1 MIGPVAP
8 KRPGRVTVAELPGTA
23 KVSIGIERAVSGT
36 GPAAQTCFVVNE
48 APISVPWV
56 SLAPER
62 DPPLPVPAPSRPCR
76 RLTVPCLPRTG
87 GRWLPAWGWRGVIFL
102 LGIVV
107 GRAAEA
113 GAPALPTLT
122 TVRQIRQLSPDDA
135 ARNYPVRLRGV
146 ITYFADNLPIRFL
159 QDETGGTYFP
169 ELEVDDANPTV
180 LTPGTIVELDG
191 VTVPGRFA
199 PHVGRSGNSRVRWR
213 VVGHGPLP
221 EARRVSIG
229 ELADPQFHSEYI
241 ELAGTVR
248 QVLHRAMD
256 HLSTGV
262 VWVKVGNNTAIFTA
276 QYYDPR
282 GLAVLPERLIGAR
295 VKVRGVYGS
304 TFNERRQLV
313 GFRLF
318 IDPARGL
325 EVEQPGP
332 ADPLSD
338 LPVTPISA
346 LMQFSGATR
355 ETPMVRIAG
364 ALAQIVPG
372 RGFYLESEDRG
383 VWVET
388 EEDLTSFRA
397 GDQLAIA
404 GFPALGP
411 WNPMLKDALLRREG
425 PGRLEPPPLITPSEA
440 RSGRKD
446 CRRVTLEAT
455 LLEVSERGETP
466 TVVLQRDGVTFV
478 AEWANA
484 EAGAK
489 LPHLQPGSLVRVTGM
504 CLNKSV
510 GTGWPAFE
518 LRPIDALVAPTEAA
532 FRLLVGTAS
541 DLTVVRT
548 PDWWTTERIWTL
560 VGFVAALALAVLA
573 WNVSLRRR
581 VTAQTE
587 IIGHQAAREAVHEDR
602 TRIARELHDTLEQ
615 ELTGIAVQLD
625 AVNDRLAVSPPTA
638 AAALGTARALL
649 RHTRTEARR
658 SVWDL
663 RAALLEEGDLGAA
676 LEATAAQLEGGPE
689 IHVTI
694 EGSARRLAAP
704 VENNLL
710 RIGTEAMTNAVK
722 HAAAQKVDVHLA
734 FGAVEVRL
742 EVRDDGKGFDASR
755 STTLAAGHFG
765 WLGIRERAER
775 IGARLQIESQPGAG
789 TRVAVWVH
797 LTPGSGPVPPHG
809 PATAQPS

>member
-1 MIGPVAP
+1 M
-8 KRPGRVTVAELPGTA
+8 
-23 KVSIGIERAVSGT
+23 S
-36 GPAAQTCFVVNE
+36 
-48 APISVPWV
+48 
-56 SLAPER
+56 
-62 DPPLPVPAPSRPCR
+62 
-76 RLTVPCLPRTG
+76 
-87 GRWLPAWGWRGVIFL
+87 AWGWGAALLWLGVGF
-102 LGIVV
+102 

-113 GAPALPTLT
+113 SATPLPTLT
-122 TVRQIRQLSPDDA
+122 TVRQIRQLAPEDA

-169 ELEVDDANPTV
+169 ELEPESDSPTV

-199 PHVGRSGNSRVRWR
+199 PHVGRSGTSGVRWR
-213 VVGHGPLP
+213 IVGHGPLP

-282 GLAVLPERLIGAR
+282 GLAVLPGRLIGAR

-325 EVEQPGP
+325 DVEQPGP

-338 LPVTPISA
+338 LPITSIAA
-346 LMQFSGATR
+346 LMQFSSDAR

-364 ALAQIVPG
+364 ALAQVVPG
-372 RGFYLESEDRG
+372 RGVYLENEDRG

-388 EEDLTSFRA
+388 EEDLTNLRV
-397 GDQLAIA
+397 GDHLAVT

-425 PGRLEPPPLITPSEA
+425 PGRLEPPPLITPREA

-446 CRRVTLEAT
+446 CRRVALEAT

-478 AEWANA
+478 AEWASA

-489 LPHLQPGSLVRVTGM
+489 LSHLQPGSLVRVTGM

-532 FRLLVGTAS
+532 FRLLVGAAG
-541 DLTVVRT
+541 DLEVVRP

-560 VGFVAALALAVLA
+560 VGFVAALSFAVLA

-587 IIGHQAAREAVHEDR
+587 IIRQQAAREAVHEDR

-625 AVNDRLAVSPPTA
+625 AVSDRLADSPPTA
-638 AAALGTARALL
+638 ATALGTARALL

-663 RAALLEEGDLGAA
+663 RAALLEEGDLGVA
-676 LEATAAQLEGGPE
+676 LTATAAQLEGGPE
-689 IHVTI
+689 IRVSV
-694 EGSARRLAAP
+694 EGAPRRLAAS

-722 HAAAQKVDVHLA
+722 HAAARSVAVRLV
-734 FGAVEVRL
+734 FGTDEILL

-775 IGARLQIESQPGAG
+775 IGAKLQIESQPGRG
-789 TRVAVWVH
+789 TRVVVLAYQAPGNG
-797 LTPGSGPVPPHG
+797 TPPTSAH
-809 PATAQPS
+809 PAERSS

>member
-1 MIGPVAP
+1 V
-8 KRPGRVTVAELPGTA
+8 
-23 KVSIGIERAVSGT
+23 
-36 GPAAQTCFVVNE
+36 F
-48 APISVPWV
+48 
-56 SLAPER
+56 
-62 DPPLPVPAPSRPCR
+62 
-76 RLTVPCLPRTG
+76 
-87 GRWLPAWGWRGVIFL
+87 GVG
-102 LGIVV
+102 LGS
-107 GRAAEA
+107 AAENN
-113 GAPALPTLT
+113 PTTLPTLT
-122 TVRQIRQLSPDDA
+122 TVRQIRQLSPEDA

-159 QDETGGTYFP
+159 QDETGGTYFS
-169 ELEVDDANPTV
+169 ELETESENPTV
-180 LTPGTIVELDG
+180 LTPGTRVELDG

-199 PHVGRSGNSRVRWR
+199 PHVGRSGTSRVQWR
-213 VVGHGPLP
+213 IIGQGPLP
-221 EARRVSIG
+221 EARRVSIS

-241 ELAGTVR
+241 ELSGTVR
-248 QVLHRAMD
+248 QVMHRAMD
-256 HLSTGV
+256 HLGTGV
-262 VWVKVGNNTAIFTA
+262 VWVKIGNNTAVFTA

-282 GLAVLPERLIGAR
+282 GLAVLPGRLIGAR

-332 ADPLSD
+332 ADPLSA
-338 LPVTPISA
+338 LPATPIPA
-346 LMQFSGATR
+346 LMQFSGDPR
-355 ETPMVRIAG
+355 ETSMVRIVG
-364 ALAQIVPG
+364 TLAQVVPG
-372 RGFYLESEDRG
+372 RGLYLESEDRG

-388 EEDLTSFRA
+388 EEDLTHLHA
-397 GDQLAIA
+397 GDQLAVA

-411 WNPMLKDALLRREG
+411 WNPMLKDALLRRAG
-425 PGRLEPPPLITPSEA
+425 TGRLEPPPLITPREA
-440 RSGRKD
+440 RSGRMD
-446 CRRVTLEAT
+446 CRRITLEAT
-455 LLEVSERGETP
+455 LLEFSERGEAP

-478 AEWANA
+478 AEWTGA
-484 EAGAK
+484 EAGAN
-489 LPHLQPGSLVRVTGM
+489 LDRLQPGSLVRVTGI

-518 LRPIDALVAPTEAA
+518 LRPIDPLVAPTEAA
-532 FRLLVGTAS
+532 FRLLVGSAG
-541 DLTVVRT
+541 DLAVVRP

-560 VGFVAALALAVLA
+560 VGFVVALSLAVLG

-581 VTAQTE
+581 VAAQTE
-587 IIGHQAAREAVHEDR
+587 IIRQQATREAVHEDR

-625 AVNDRLAVSPPTA
+625 AVSDRLADSPPLA

-663 RAALLEEGDLGAA
+663 RAALLEEADLGVA
-676 LEATAAQLEGGPE
+676 LAATAKQLEGGP
-689 IHVTI
+689 IIQVNVAGTP
-694 EGSARRLAAP
+694 RRLAAS

-722 HAAAQKVDVHLA
+722 HAAARQVEVRLA
-734 FGAVEVRL
+734 FDPDEVRL

-775 IGARLQIESQPGAG
+775 IGAKLRIESQPGAG
-789 TRVAVWVH
+789 TRVAVIVREAASH
-797 LTPGSGPVPPHG
+797 TSPPPSA
-809 PATAQPS
+809 PAATRLS

>member
-1 MIGPVAP
+1 VALCLQVALLACAGV
-8 KRPGRVTVAELPGTA
+8 RAGEPGA
-23 KVSIGIERAVSGT
+23 
-36 GPAAQTCFVVNE
+36 
-48 APISVPWV
+48 
-56 SLAPER
+56 
-62 DPPLPVPAPSRPCR
+62 
-76 RLTVPCLPRTG
+76 
-87 GRWLPAWGWRGVIFL
+87 
-102 LGIVV
+102 
-107 GRAAEA
+107 
-113 GAPALPTLT
+113 ALPTLT
-122 TVRQIRQLSPDDA
+122 TVRQIRQLSPEDA

-146 ITYFADNLPIRFL
+146 ITYFAENLPIRFL
-159 QDETGGTYFP
+159 QDETGGTYFS
-169 ELEVDDANPTV
+169 ELEAESGNPAV
-180 LTPGTIVELDG
+180 VPPGTLVELDG
-191 VTVPGRFA
+191 VTMPGRFA
-199 PHVGRSGNSRVRWR
+199 PHVGRSGTGGVRWR
-213 VVGHGPLP
+213 IVGHGPLP

-241 ELAGTVR
+241 ELSGTVR
-248 QVLHRAMD
+248 QVMHRAMD

-262 VWVKVGNNTAIFTA
+262 VWVKIGNNTALFTA

-282 GLAVLPERLIGAR
+282 GLAVLPARFIGAR

-318 IDPARGL
+318 IDPARGI

-338 LPVTPISA
+338 LPITPIPA
-346 LMQFSGATR
+346 LMQFSGDTR
-355 ETPMVRIAG
+355 ETPMVRITG
-364 ALAQIVPG
+364 ALAQVVPG
-372 RGFYLESEDRG
+372 RGLYLESEDRG

-388 EEDLTSFRA
+388 EEDLTNLRA
-397 GDQLAIA
+397 GDRFAVA
-404 GFPALGP
+404 GFPALGA

-425 PGRLEPPPLITPSEA
+425 PGRLEPPPLITPGEA
-440 RSGRKD
+440 RSGKKD

-478 AEWANA
+478 AEWVGTETGAN
-484 EAGAK
+484 
-489 LPHLQPGSLVRVTGM
+489 LRHLQPGSLVRITGM
-504 CLNKSV
+504 CLNKAV

-518 LRPIDALVAPTEAA
+518 LRPIDALVAPAEAA
-532 FRLLVGTAS
+532 FRLLVGAAG
-541 DLTVVRT
+541 DLEVVRP
-548 PDWWTTERIWTL
+548 PDWWTPERIWTL
-560 VGFVAALALAVLA
+560 VGIVVLLSLAVLI

-581 VTAQTE
+581 VAAQTE

-625 AVNDRLAVSPPTA
+625 AVSDRLADSPPTA

-663 RAALLEEGDLGAA
+663 RAALLEEGDLGSA
-676 LEATAAQLEGGPE
+676 LGATARQLEGGPE
-689 IHVTI
+689 IHVTVA
-694 EGSARRLAAP
+694 GSPRRLAGP

-722 HAAAQKVDVHLA
+722 HAAARKVEVRLA
-734 FGAVEVRL
+734 FDADEVRL
-742 EVRDDGKGFDASR
+742 EVCDDGKGFDASR

-775 IGARLQIESQPGAG
+775 IGATLQIESRPGAG
-789 TRVAVWVH
+789 TRVAVGVRGS
-797 LTPGSGPVPPHG
+797 PGGG
-809 PATAQPS
+809 PATTRGLAATQPS